1 MKVKATNAYK
11 ELKLKAVELGRV
23 PEEGEIF
30 EIKNE
35 KFSYLNGNN
44 KYKKVFV
51 EKVEEKQKEL
61 ILESKEEKIILEPR
75 DNKELDEILKE
86 DNKKGKN
93 K

>member
-1 MKVKATNAYK
+1 MRVKATNAYK

-44 KYKKVFV
+44 GHKKVFV
-51 EKVEEKQKEL
+51 EKVEEKQKE
-61 ILESKEEKIILEPR
+61 EKIILEPK

>member
-44 KYKKVFV
+44 GYKKVFV
-51 EKVEEKQKEL
+51 EKVEEKQKE
-61 ILESKEEKIILEPR
+61 EKIILEPK

>member
-23 PEEGEIF
+23 PEEGEEF

-44 KYKKVFV
+44 EHKKVFV
-51 EKVEEKQKEL
+51 EKVEEKQKEKEL
-61 ILESKEEKIILEPR
+61 ILEPK

>member
-1 MKVKATNAYK
+1 MKVKATKAYK

-23 PEEGEIF
+23 PEEGEVF

-44 KYKKVFV
+44 NYKKVFV
-51 EKVEEKQKEL
+51 EKIEEKQKEEKL
-61 ILESKEEKIILEPR
+61 IFEPK
-75 DNKELDEILKE
+75 DDKELDEILKE

>member
-44 KYKKVFV
+44 NHKKVFV
-51 EKVEEKQKEL
+51 EKVEEKQ
-61 ILESKEEKIILEPR
+61 ILEPK

>member
-1 MKVKATNAYK
+1 MKVKATKAYK

-44 KYKKVFV
+44 KHKKVFV
-51 EKVEEKQKEL
+51 EKL
-61 ILESKEEKIILEPR
+61 ILEPK
-75 DNKELDEILKE
+75 DNKELDDILKE